1 MKKISLKDIAKLA
14 GVAPSTVSLVL
25 NGKARQMRI
34 SDVLAER
41 ITKVASDAGY
51 HPNQVAVSLRTG
63 KSKILGLIVESISG
77 NFFGSLAK
85 IIEEEAEKFDYRV
98 VYCSTDNNTRK
109 GQELVRMLSQ
119 RQVDGY
125 LITPTMGMEKDILDL
140 VAHKRPVVL
149 MDSYFPDIKVPY
161 VLVNNYAGVREG
173 MERLTSKGY
182 QKIGYVTVDLP
193 LIQINQR
200 HLAYTETLQ
209 AGNIP
214 DSNCLIL
221 KIAYKQQR
229 EIAVGQISRF
239 IKESGLEAIFFATN
253 YLGILGLESIQQLGL
268 SIPGDIA
275 VICFDDHDVFR
286 LHPPGIS
293 VMRQPVEAI
302 ATTAVHLLMDQLGKT
317 TNTNHNLQ
325 VLLPAKFIERGSIP
339 LSVKGS

>member
-229 EIAVGQISRF
+229 EIAVGQISRARGHLF
-239 IKESGLEAIFFATN
+239 R
-253 YLGILGLESIQQLGL
+253 YQL
-268 SIPGDIA
+268 P
-275 VICFDDHDVFR
+275 R
-286 LHPPGIS
+286 NPGIGKY
-293 VMRQPVEAI
+293 P
-302 ATTAVHLLMDQLGKT
+302 ATRALYS
-317 TNTNHNLQ
+317 
-325 VLLPAKFIERGSIP
+325 R
-339 LSVKGS
+339 